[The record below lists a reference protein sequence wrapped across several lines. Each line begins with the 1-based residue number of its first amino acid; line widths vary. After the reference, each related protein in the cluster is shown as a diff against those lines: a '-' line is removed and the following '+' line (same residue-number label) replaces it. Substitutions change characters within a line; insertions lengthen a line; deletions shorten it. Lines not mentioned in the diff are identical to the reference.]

1 MSVITMNF
9 SDVINSSAS
18 EDCFRQY
25 VMPDTFNIET
35 LLDRKDHIDSHF
47 LYFEKASESF
57 ALCGIGISKI
67 FELGCGEEI
76 SSLDHRVRKALS
88 VTVVR
93 PTQEVSTLTEPTVLG
108 GFRFNKNTEPDEV
121 WEDFGYGH
129 MILPKILFTKCLL
142 NQDSDETVTFL
153 TVSPGVSSFEAISI
167 LTQFQKSRASSCG
180 DKSKSMAVVKTD
192 VDDDAWRSSVNAISK
207 GVRKNQYRKAV
218 LATRKTLTGKFKVAS
233 VLESLRSSYPECFL
247 FCFSIPR
254 NEGGVLSFIGATP
267 ELLVSLDGESI
278 KSLALAGSIGRGA
291 DRPADTEKAL
301 TLTRSHKD
309 IAEHDEVILEISN
322 RLRSLTDS
330 VTVEQTRLRRLNN
343 IQHLST
349 AITAQA
355 QTGSSLL
362 KLVEVLHPTPA
373 VCGAP
378 REIAWGVIG
387 EHEQFD
393 RGWYAAPIG
402 WMDSK
407 GRGEFAVALRSAL
420 VEEARAW
427 LFAGNGIVGQSKP
440 DIELHEVNLKFKPL
454 SDALGGTR
462 DGH

>member
-1 MSVITMNF
+1 MNF
-9 SDVINSSAS
+9 SDVINSSAP

-25 VMPDTFNIET
+25 VMPATFNIET
-35 LLDRKDHIDSHF
+35 LFDRRDHIDFHF
-47 LYFEKASESF
+47 SYFEKASESF
-57 ALCGIGISKI
+57 ALCGIGIGEI

-76 SSLDHRVRKALS
+76 SSLEHRVREALS
-88 VTVVR
+88 APVVR
-93 PTQEVSTLTEPTVLG
+93 PTQEMSTLTEPTVLG
-108 GFRFNKNTEPDEV
+108 GFRFNKNTDPDEI

-129 MILPKILFTKCLL
+129 MILPKILFTKRLL
-142 NQDSDETVTFL
+142 NQDSGEIVTFL

-167 LTQFQKSRASSCG
+167 LTQLQKPNALSCG
-180 DKSKSMAVVKTD
+180 DNSKSMAVVNTD
-192 VDDDAWRSSVNAISK
+192 VDNDAWRSSVNAISK

-254 NEGGVLSFIGATP
+254 DERGVLSFLGATP
-267 ELLVSLDGESI
+267 ELLVSLDGKSI
-278 KSLALAGSIGRGA
+278 KSLALAGSIGRGT
-291 DRPADTEKAL
+291 DRPTDTEKAL
-301 TLTRSHKD
+301 TLTRSQKD
-309 IAEHDEVILEISN
+309 IAEHDEVIMEISN

-330 VTVEQTRLRRLNN
+330 VIVEQTRLRRLNN

-355 QTGSSLL
+355 ETDSSLL

-387 EHEQFD
+387 EHEKFD

-402 WMDSK
+402 WIDSR

-420 VEEARAW
+420 VEEGKAW

-454 SDALGGTR
+454 SDALGGTQ